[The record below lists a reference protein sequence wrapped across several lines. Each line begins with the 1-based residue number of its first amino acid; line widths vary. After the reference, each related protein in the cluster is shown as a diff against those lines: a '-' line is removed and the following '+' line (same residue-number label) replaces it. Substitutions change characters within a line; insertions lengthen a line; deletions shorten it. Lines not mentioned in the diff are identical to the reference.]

1 MVKTVTLSNGIR
13 LVMEPM
19 LNLRTVSFG
28 VWVKVG
34 SVNETQENNGISH
47 VIEHC
52 LFKGTKTRSAKQLA
66 DEISAIGDQLNA
78 FTGKECTA
86 FYGVTLTEYLPKLIE
101 LMGDMLQNSTFEE
114 EPLKK
119 ELGVILE
126 EIDMYDDSPEDLV
139 HELLQKKVWEDH
151 PLGYIIS
158 GEKSVVSAMTKEQ
171 ILKNAAW
178 QARQMVSEAE
188 VVRTST
194 LENALEDAKKESE
207 RIMNEAKNYDAKVKA
222 EAEEIVNMTLTER
235 RQELEDARKELE
247 DSREGVLEEA
257 RKEGEKMLE
266 AVRKEAEEL
275 RQRLDEEIE
284 NYRKAREAELKES
297 LKEAQQIAQATL
309 EEKTRDALQLYAD
322 TVHKTEEMANLIVA
336 IYEQQME
343 VIQQDRKDISAI
355 VEKLERQGVHQGLQR
370 SRR

>member
-1 MVKTVTLSNGIR
+1 
-13 LVMEPM
+13 MEAEFSKKM
-19 LNLRTVSFG
+19 CR
-28 VWVKVG
+28 
-34 SVNETQENNGISH
+34 
-47 VIEHC
+47 
-52 LFKGTKTRSAKQLA
+52 RLA
-66 DEISAIGDQLNA
+66 DYEYYI
-78 FTGKECTA
+78 KTA
-86 FYGVTLTEYLPKLIE
+86 CK
-101 LMGDMLQNSTFEE
+101 
-114 EPLKK
+114 
-119 ELGVILE
+119 
-126 EIDMYDDSPEDLV
+126 SP
-139 HELLQKKVWEDH
+139 LLQKDKILVDRDELLALLADLLVFH
-151 PLGYIIS
+151 SADQHLEEHMELDIS
-158 GEKSVVSAMTKEQ
+158 TVQMTKEQ

-235 RQELEDARKELE
+235 RQELEEARKELE

>member
-1 MVKTVTLSNGIR
+1 
-13 LVMEPM
+13 MEAEFSKKM
-19 LNLRTVSFG
+19 CR
-28 VWVKVG
+28 
-34 SVNETQENNGISH
+34 
-47 VIEHC
+47 
-52 LFKGTKTRSAKQLA
+52 RLA
-66 DEISAIGDQLNA
+66 DYEYYIK
-78 FTGKECTA
+78 TEC
-86 FYGVTLTEYLPKLIE
+86 K
-101 LMGDMLQNSTFEE
+101 
-114 EPLKK
+114 
-119 ELGVILE
+119 
-126 EIDMYDDSPEDLV
+126 SP
-139 HELLQKKVWEDH
+139 LLQKDKILVNRDELLALLADLLAFH
-151 PLGYIIS
+151 SADQYLEEHMELDIS
-158 GEKSVVSAMTKEQ
+158 TVQMTKEQ

-194 LENALEDAKKESE
+194 LENALDDAKKESE
-207 RIMNEAKNYDAKVKA
+207 RIMNEAKSYDAKVKA

-235 RQELEDARKELE
+235 RQELENARKELE

-266 AVRKEAEEL
+266 DVRKEAEEL

-322 TVHKTEEMANLIVA
+322 TVHKTEEMVNLIVA